1 MERGASAE
9 SGAMAAVLQRNIK
22 ALADVRRALEQR
34 RRRQE
39 RIADAITDFTGSMA
53 FVYLHLALFG
63 GWIIVNTGLVPG
75 LPAFDP
81 FPFVM
86 LAMIASVEA
95 IFLSTFVL
103 ISQNRMARVSSQ
115 RDELDVQI
123 SLLSERE
130 ITRLVAMVEALLAH
144 HRVPLPAAREEIE
157 ELKEDVR
164 PERVLAEIERIEEQE
179 A

>member
-1 MERGASAE
+1 MAEEQRAARGP
-9 SGAMAAVLQRNIK
+9 MAAVLQRNIQ
-22 ALADVRRALEQR
+22 ALADVRRELDR
-34 RRRQE
+34 RKRREE
-39 RIADAITDFTGSMA
+39 RVADRITAFTGSLA
-53 FVYLHLALFG
+53 FLYLHVLLFG
-63 GWIIVNTGLVPG
+63 GWIVVNTGLVPG
-75 LPAFDP
+75 LPPFDP

-103 ISQNRMARVSSQ
+103 ISQNRMAALSSQ

-130 ITRLVAMVEALLAH
+130 VTRLIAMVEALMQH
-144 HRVPLPAAREEIE
+144 QGVPLPAAKEEID
-157 ELKEDVR
+157 ELKEDVK
-164 PERVLAEIERIEEQE
+164 PERVLAEIERIDGQH